1 MQSKLFALVAI
12 FSVAQ
17 AAAVPEPSPTLGDGP
32 ELPSGFVSAKGG
44 ALDLPAAS
52 PTAKPDPAL
61 AVAQAWAGTMTIT
74 FANHDS
80 QEIRVAH
87 RQGAGSPSPLKPFV
101 RDAHIKVGGQEVVRY
116 PGGYH
121 GAAFLNKA
129 NL

>member
-1 MQSKLFALVAI
+1 MQSQLLVLLAA
-12 FSVAQ
+12 VAATQ
-17 AAAVPEPSPTLGDGP
+17 AAAVPEPSPTLGAGP

-44 ALDLPAAS
+44 ALDLSAPN
-52 PTAKPDPAL
+52 PTAKPDPA
-61 AVAQAWAGTMTIT
+61 AAAGKAWAGTMTIT

-80 QEIRVAH
+80 AEIRVAH
-87 RQGAGSPSPLKPFV
+87 RQGSGSPSPLNPFV

-116 PGGYH
+116 PAGYH